1 MMQADAHAAGR
12 ARHRGC
18 GGQAAARGS
27 GIFACEPAAGPV
39 ASGMTALS
47 VLIAELLKLPFDDRA
62 ELAEILRESLD
73 DDDPAEI
80 ESGPLTEDVTLL
92 VSLEDDV
99 TPDDSGGYCA
109 LVAGAIS
116 RPHT

>member
-1 MMQADAHAAGR
+1 
-12 ARHRGC
+12 
-18 GGQAAARGS
+18 
-27 GIFACEPAAGPV
+27 
-39 ASGMTALS
+39 MTALS

-62 ELAEILRESLD
+62 ELAEILRESLA

-80 ESGPLTEDVTLL
+80 EAAPLTEDVTLL

-99 TPDDSGGYCA
+99 TPDDPPGDYCA